1 VGFHVSS
8 DSLDETEVNIMAVF
22 EIEFAADNY
31 QMLVPV
37 DEQDYDGSNLWATGE
52 RKLSSWKAPEMRW
65 SAKESSSESIPD
77 ITRINPALYAFN
89 ERATQVLGPLLS
101 EYGELLLL
109 PVGGEVWSVFNP
121 TNVVDCLDQE
131 KSEWRIKRSGE
142 KGRLIKATL
151 NENKIG
157 DEVVFQIPEKAKSSL
172 FCSNRLLKLVSDN
185 QLTGLNFNPI

>member
-1 VGFHVSS
+1 
-8 DSLDETEVNIMAVF
+8 MAVF

-131 KSEWRIKRSGE
+131 KNQ
-142 KGRLIKATL
+142 KGTEGLFI
-151 NENKIG
+151 
-157 DEVVFQIPEKAKSSL
+157 DQPSL
-172 FCSNRLLKLVSDN
+172 
-185 QLTGLNFNPI
+185 